1 MTRAARAHRRW
12 VSTALLAGLAGLAQL
27 AGCSCSQQGAA
38 PAATP
43 PRTASATPNSS
54 PTATATTQP
63 PRRRPVSA
71 TPTGK
76 RVLAV
81 KLDNSRPARPQTAL
95 ANADLIYIE
104 PVEAGLSRI
113 CAVYSSRMP
122 KVVGPVRSARESDI
136 ELLAQFG
143 RPALAYSGAQ
153 GKLKPLLAKASF
165 YDVSPSHAGSAY
177 FRASG
182 RAAPHNFYARTSGL
196 LARAPKASKAK
207 DIGFHLG
214 AAPPGGKP
222 RSSLQVAYTAFR
234 IGFSW
239 TKGGYAVSMDGRR
252 VPSVRPA
259 TVVVQYT
266 KIHKSRFHDRWG
278 NFSPYT
284 PTVGSGRAVVLR
296 DGRAYDV
303 KWSRPNAASG
313 TTFTTADGRPMTFGR
328 GQIWTVFARA

>member
-1 MTRAARAHRRW
+1 M
-12 VSTALLAGLAGLAQL
+12 
-27 AGCSCSQQGAA
+27 
-38 PAATP
+38 P
-43 PRTASATPNSS
+43 
-54 PTATATTQP
+54 
-63 PRRRPVSA
+63 A

-76 RVLAV
+76 PVLAV
-81 KLDNSRPARPQTAL
+81 KLDNSKPARPQTAL
-95 ANADLIYIE
+95 ASADLIYIE

-122 KVVGPVRSARESDI
+122 KAVGPVRSARESDI

-153 GKLKPLLAKASF
+153 GKLKPLLARASF
-165 YDVSPSHAGSAY
+165 YDVSPTRAGSAY
-177 FRASG
+177 YRGSG
-182 RAAPHNFYARTSGL
+182 RVAPHNLYARTSGL

-214 AAPPGGKP
+214 AAPAGGKP
-222 RSSLQVAYTAFR
+222 RSSLRVGYTAFR
-234 IGFSW
+234 IGFTW
-239 TKGGYAVSMDGRR
+239 TKGGYAVTMDGRR

-296 DGRAYDV
+296 DGKAYDV
-303 KWSRPNAASG
+303 RWSRPKATSG
-313 TTFTTADGRPMTFGR
+313 TTFTTADGKPMTFGK
-328 GQIWTVFARA
+328 GQIWTVFAKG

>member
-1 MTRAARAHRRW
+1 MPRRRRRW
-12 VSTALLAGLAGLAQL
+12 IPVALLLAGLTTLANC
-27 AGCSCSQQGAA
+27 GCSQQGVA
-38 PAATP
+38 PASTP
-43 PRTASATPNSS
+43 PASPSATTS
-54 PTATATTQP
+54 PTATATTTQP
-63 PRRRPVSA
+63 PKARPVSA

-76 RVLAV
+76 PVLAV
-81 KLDNSRPARPQTAL
+81 KLDNSKPARPQTAL
-95 ANADLIYIE
+95 AGADLIYIE

-182 RAAPHNFYARTSGL
+182 RVAPHNFYARTSSL

-214 AAPPGGKP
+214 AAPAGGKA

-266 KIHKSRFHDRWG
+266 NIHKSKFHDRWG

-284 PTVGSGRAVVLR
+284 PTVGSGRATVLR
-296 DGRAYDV
+296 DGKAYDV
-303 KWSRPNAASG
+303 RWSRPNAASG
-313 TTFTTADGRPMTFGR
+313 TTFTTADGKPMTFGK
-328 GQIWTVFARA
+328 GQIWTVFAKS

>member
-1 MTRAARAHRRW
+1 MRNARRTIS
-12 VSTALLAGLAGLAQL
+12 VVLLLLL
-27 AGCSCSQQGAA
+27 LVA
-38 PAATP
+38 PAACSDNKQGAPSAAPSTP
-43 PRTASATPNSS
+43 STS
-54 PTATATTQP
+54 PTATTTTPATTP
-63 PRRRPVSA
+63 APKPKPRSA

-76 RVLAV
+76 PVLAV
-81 KLDNSRPARPQTAL
+81 KLDNARPARPQTAL

-113 CAVYSSRMP
+113 LAVYSSRMP
-122 KVVGPVRSARESDI
+122 KAVGPVRSARESDI

-153 GKLKPLLAKASF
+153 GKLKPLLASASF
-165 YDVSPSHAGSAY
+165 YDVSPTRAGSAY
-177 FRASG
+177 YRGSG
-182 RAAPHNFYARTSGL
+182 RAAPHNLFARTSGL

-214 AAPPGGKP
+214 TAPPGGKP
-222 RSSLQVAYTAFR
+222 RSSLQAGYSAFR
-234 IGFSW
+234 IGFTWS
-239 TKGGYAVSMDGRR
+239 KRGYAVSMDGRR

-266 KIHKSRFHDRWG
+266 GIRSSRFKDRWG
-278 NFSPYT
+278 NVSPYT

-303 KWSRPNAASG
+303 KWSRPNAKSG
-313 TTFTTADGRPMTFGR
+313 TTFTTADGRPMTFGQ
-328 GQIWTVFARA
+328 GQIWTVFAKA

>member
-1 MTRAARAHRRW
+1 MRSARRSLA
-12 VSTALLAGLAGLAQL
+12 VLLLLVAL
-27 AGCSCSQQGAA
+27 AGCSDDKQAA
-38 PAATP
+38 P
-43 PRTASATPNSS
+43 SATPSSPSSS
-54 PTATATTQP
+54 PTPITTPTKP
-63 PRRRPVSA
+63 PGPKPRSA

-76 RVLAV
+76 PVLAV
-81 KLDNSRPARPQTAL
+81 KLDNSKPARPQTAL
-95 ANADLIYIE
+95 AGADLIYIE

-113 CAVYSSRMP
+113 CAIYSSRMP
-122 KVVGPVRSARESDI
+122 KAVGPVRSARESDI
-136 ELLAQFG
+136 ELLAQYG

-165 YDVSPSHAGSAY
+165 YDVSPARAGSAY
-177 FRASG
+177 YRGSG
-182 RAAPHNFYARTSGL
+182 RAAPHNLYARTSGL

-222 RSSLQVAYTAFR
+222 RSSLQVRYTAFR
-234 IGFSW
+234 IGFNW

-284 PTVGSGRAVVLR
+284 PTVGSGRAIVLR

-303 KWSRPNAASG
+303 RWSRPSAASG
-313 TTFTTADGRPMTFGR
+313 TTFTTAAGKPMTFGK
-328 GQIWTVFARA
+328 GQIWTVFAKG